1 MPGLRWAGAT
11 TASPSIRWKTISW
24 SRGCKTKPW
33 FTRPSATI
41 RSNGT
46 CDRRV
51 CGKAD
56 FSAGARRAAAAS
68 WFSLSVTRCGQY
80 SLIPGPG
87 RPRQMAEESVMS
99 MQERKLVHSDIKPEN
114 PPERAAHYLDVPNM
128 PWEATKFPGIKIK
141 VLYTDDS
148 GITTALFK
156 LDPGAV
162 VPLHEHTALEQTYV
176 IEGSLEDHEGK
187 CGPGQFVW
195 RPAGNQHEA
204 VAPNGA
210 VLLGF
215 FSGPI
220 ASPMAKSFLPRRANG
235 NRFSTRLSNQA
246 RVGFCVSRNAGRSS

>member
-1 MPGLRWAGAT
+1 
-11 TASPSIRWKTISW
+11 
-24 SRGCKTKPW
+24 
-33 FTRPSATI
+33 
-41 RSNGT
+41 
-46 CDRRV
+46 
-51 CGKAD
+51 
-56 FSAGARRAAAAS
+56 
-68 WFSLSVTRCGQY
+68 
-80 SLIPGPG
+80 
-87 RPRQMAEESVMS
+87 MS
-99 MQERKLVHSDIKPEN
+99 MQSRKLVHPDIKPEN

-141 VLYTDDS
+141 LLYTDAS

-156 LDPGAV
+156 LEPGAV

-215 FSGPI
+215 FLKPNRFAYGERRRHRRRTDFHFR
-220 ASPMAKSFLPRRANG
+220 FLTPPHRRAAAGFSRHCHRPRRRPADESDG
-235 NRFSTRLSNQA
+235 VVSLRRVLFRHPEVRATRDSKDERQ
-246 RVGFCVSRNAGRSS
+246 R